1 MRTLSLSRAWE
12 ETRDILTRDGRL
24 FVSVALALVVLPAV
38 ISGLVNPK
46 GMGSTS
52 VPFWASLVG
61 LAASLV
67 MLAGQLGLV
76 RLALAPSITV
86 GGAIAHGVRRM
97 PIYFVGALL
106 VVLALFVLAIPFGLV
121 AAAMGVPLDRTGGSV
136 PASPP
141 FVILAVVYL
150 LLAVFI
156 GVRML
161 MAAPVASAE
170 PVGPIALLRRSWAL
184 TNGHFWELVG
194 FLLLFFIA
202 AMIVLVGVGTA
213 VGVVVRLAF
222 GSLEPLSVGAL
233 IVALV
238 QAVLSAA
245 FTTFLA
251 IMLARIYVQLSGNS
265 DQAAE
270 VFR

>member
-121 AAAMGVPLDRTGGSV
+121 AAA
-136 PASPP
+136 
-141 FVILAVVYL
+141 
-150 LLAVFI
+150 
-156 GVRML
+156 
-161 MAAPVASAE
+161 
-170 PVGPIALLRRSWAL
+170 
-184 TNGHFWELVG
+184 
-194 FLLLFFIA
+194 
-202 AMIVLVGVGTA
+202 
-213 VGVVVRLAF
+213 
-222 GSLEPLSVGAL
+222 
-233 IVALV
+233 
-238 QAVLSAA
+238 
-245 FTTFLA
+245 
-251 IMLARIYVQLSGNS
+251 
-265 DQAAE
+265 
-270 VFR
+270 

>member
-1 MRTLSLSRAWE
+1 MRTLSISRAWD
-12 ETRDILTRDGRL
+12 ETRAILSRDGRL
-24 FVSVALALVVLPAV
+24 IVSVALALVVLPGV

-52 VPFWASLVG
+52 VPLWASLIALV
-61 LAASLV
+61 ASLI

-76 RLALAPSITV
+76 RLALGPSITV
-86 GGAIAHGVRRM
+86 GGAIAHGMRRM
-97 PIYFVGALL
+97 PIYFAGALL
-106 VVLALFVLAIPFGLV
+106 IVLGLFLLAIPFGL
-121 AAAMGVPLDRTGGSV
+121 AASAMGVPLGRTGGTV
-136 PASPP
+136 PASPA
-141 FVILAVVYL
+141 FAILATVYFL
-150 LLAVFI
+150 LVIFV

-184 TNGHFWELVG
+184 TNGHFWQLVG

-202 AMIVLVGVGTA
+202 ALVVLLGVGAA
-213 VGVVVRLAF
+213 VGVVVRLLF
-222 GSLEPLSVGAL
+222 GSLEPMTVGAL

-238 QAVLSAA
+238 QALLSAA
-245 FTTFLA
+245 FTTILA

-265 DQAAE
+265 EQTAE